1 MRLAKILLVLS
12 MLISA
17 AGCAATQAATPQRPT
32 KPVITAEEHDGMVC
46 FSEDDAYLLYL
57 YILDLEE
64 EYDK

>member
-1 MRLAKILLVLS
+1 MRLVKILLVLS

-32 KPVITAEEHDGMVC
+32 KPVITAVEHDGMVC

-64 EYDK
+64 IYEQ

>member
-1 MRLAKILLVLS
+1 MRLVKILLVLS
-12 MLISA
+12 MLIS

-32 KPVITAEEHDGMVC
+32 KPMIQAVEHDGLVC

-64 EYDK
+64 IYEQ